1 MYQYPDINPDVLN
14 PREVYE
20 VKLLLAYFLNQTEQ
34 DCTPLQLMEIATGE
48 GIVDYFLYTQ
58 AVKEMLESGTI
69 LCEERDGAEYYVL
82 SEKGRAGAE
91 SFKRL
96 VPKSVRDRILASGL
110 RLFAK
115 IKNEQSVKTEI
126 EETDKGCVVKCV
138 VHDSGVVLMEL
149 SLFAPDLE
157 QAQHMQRKM
166 VENPSDLYGR
176 VLDYVVCNNI

>member
-115 IKNEQSVKTEI
+115 IKNEQSVKTKI
-126 EETDKGCVVKCV
+126 EETDRSSRNTREIKT
-138 VHDSGVVLMEL
+138 LW
-149 SLFAPDLE
+149 
-157 QAQHMQRKM
+157 
-166 VENPSDLYGR
+166 
-176 VLDYVVCNNI
+176 